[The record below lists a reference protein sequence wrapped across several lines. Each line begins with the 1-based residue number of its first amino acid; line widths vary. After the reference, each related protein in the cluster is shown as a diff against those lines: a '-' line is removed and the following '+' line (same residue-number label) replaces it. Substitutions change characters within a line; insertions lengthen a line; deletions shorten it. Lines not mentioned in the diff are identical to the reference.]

1 MHFHTGTKCKISG
14 WTQLFQEI
22 GILYKKVFVEQVKRG
37 VGGGG
42 RGRANI
48 ALSTTAAPAKIKPW
62 VAYGFSMRLESQLK
76 PFSTTYFSL

>member
-1 MHFHTGTKCKISG
+1 MHFQTGRKRKISG

-22 GILYKKVFVEQVKRG
+22 GILYKKMFVEQAKRG
-37 VGGGG
+37 G
-42 RGRANI
+42 GRANI
-48 ALSTTAAPAKIKPW
+48 ALSTMDAPAKIKLW